1 MALLAQHGAVGFLH
15 GNGSIV
21 TAICDGALDFG
32 ENNVEPGRM
41 VSVFSHSDIS
51 LGVSERGLKYEIDD
65 MTMTS
70 TRVNGVSNEFLNGA
84 AAHIG
89 VEHGTLV
96 VTFPSEA
103 PLPAVSW
110 HHTFEGDLGSL
121 DTKVSSALAKHERQ
135 SR

>member
-1 MALLAQHGAVGFLH
+1 M
-15 GNGSIV
+15 

-41 VSVFSHSDIS
+41 VSVFSHSDTS

-96 VTFPSEA
+96 VTFLRKPHYQQSLGTTHLRVTSDRWTPKYLQRLPSTNA
-103 PLPAVSW
+103 NPTNRKAKKI
-110 HHTFEGDLGSL
+110 TFVYHVYLE
-121 DTKVSSALAKHERQ
+121 KMM
-135 SR
+135 